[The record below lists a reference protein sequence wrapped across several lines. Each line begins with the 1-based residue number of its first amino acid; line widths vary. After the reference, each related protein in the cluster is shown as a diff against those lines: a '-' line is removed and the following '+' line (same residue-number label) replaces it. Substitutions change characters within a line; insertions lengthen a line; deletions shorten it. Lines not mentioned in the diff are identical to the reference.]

1 MPPSTGSSSPTVGL
15 PSKLL
20 ASGADGT
27 ASSAASAGVSRG
39 PHATWQGAPVSSIR
53 SAYEVRGVDS
63 SQTPVSGAK
72 EIGDMNPRVQVV
84 LTYETRK
91 SQP

>member
-1 MPPSTGSSSPTVGL
+1 MPPSTGSSSPTGGP

-20 ASGADGT
+20 ASGAGGP
-27 ASSAASAGVSRG
+27 ASSPASVGVSRG
-39 PHATWQGAPVSSIR
+39 PQATWQGAPVPSIL

-72 EIGDMNPRVQVV
+72 EIGDMGPRV
-84 LTYETRK
+84 R
-91 SQP
+91 